1 MVQTYRLEY
10 KGINV
15 TIAKEPFAGG
25 GEGNLYAIV
34 EPLSLMNHVA
44 KIYHDH
50 KRTEERRQKIN
61 YLAQYPPEELFA
73 DGAEQPSIVW
83 VEDALYD
90 EHKFVGF
97 IMPFTSGEKL
107 EILCTTKI
115 PRKLRNAWKRFDY
128 KRSDQ
133 ALDRRLKLG
142 FNICAAI
149 YKVHS
154 MQRYVLVDMK
164 PDNIVI
170 QPNGLVSIVDT
181 DSVEVV
187 EDGQSL
193 FDAPVATPE
202 YTPPE
207 HYRTLEYDPTERD
220 TWDRFG
226 LGVILYKLL
235 FGIHPFA
242 ASSKPPFDH
251 LVSLDDKIKEG
262 LFVHAPAGLDS
273 FQIIPPPHQ
282 KFKEIDPNLQ
292 ALFIRCFVDGH
303 QDPEQRPTAQ
313 EWCATILTA
322 LDDEAVFK
330 RYAHVLGFKGGINQ
344 PRFKRPSKEIQF
356 PAYNNEILNMVDLY
370 KMSELPTFNPNRS
383 LVPTKFEF
391 DAIDS
396 NVSGTIFFVFF
407 AFVLF
412 NIFGPFAFLFI
423 FFQLRK
429 HYNAYQNHASF
440 IRKKKL
446 EIGFKT
452 DKKQLFKQ
460 MRKAKVAHRKYKGKV
475 RSIMRSATTLLDHL
489 KLEINQ
495 LQQFVVEQDAKVE
508 QIEQHVS
515 AKYEQIHQK
524 YVDKAVKNRA
534 ISRLSSIQSNSLL
547 KLKIAFN
554 QSYKIAVD
562 RLTKNKDIRNHP
574 EMQQGKIAVESL
586 LAKQKK
592 SISQALSEAIE
603 ALNHEEEL
611 ALDLI
616 ENSLE
621 EEANIEQH
629 IRRLWT
635 GYRRIQAKDITA
647 ALNYFHQEGL
657 TSIRQISSIDNRAK
671 SILLKNGKEI
681 YLRPVKNAK
690 VVLRNFWQWYDEI
703 KHKRQA
709 LRSKESSVKDRYRI
723 KIKAL
728 DEDKRHALKDLERTK
743 SKELQAVKVAV
754 QKQLLGPSFEKLHTE
769 YQTTQSYFTE
779 LEHALKVE
787 EEVVLQDYEADYQQI
802 IFETEQRVKE
812 AKIKITALEN
822 KLKVHSKK
830 LQHSGFQKKY
840 HILKIGLQELKQQ
853 LPILEKKSEELQ
865 KYRNINFVN
874 YLKKTFSIKS
884 S

>member
-1 MVQTYRLEY
+1 M
-10 KGINV
+10 
-15 TIAKEPFAGG
+15 
-25 GEGNLYAIV
+25 
-34 EPLSLMNHVA
+34 
-44 KIYHDH
+44 
-50 KRTEERRQKIN
+50 
-61 YLAQYPPEELFA
+61 
-73 DGAEQPSIVW
+73 
-83 VEDALYD
+83 
-90 EHKFVGF
+90 
-97 IMPFTSGEKL
+97 
-107 EILCTTKI
+107 
-115 PRKLRNAWKRFDY
+115 
-128 KRSDQ
+128 
-133 ALDRRLKLG
+133 RLK
-142 FNICAAI
+142 A
-149 YKVHS
+149 Y
-154 MQRYVLVDMK
+154 
-164 PDNIVI
+164 
-170 QPNGLVSIVDT
+170 
-181 DSVEVV
+181 
-187 EDGQSL
+187 
-193 FDAPVATPE
+193 
-202 YTPPE
+202 
-207 HYRTLEYDPTERD
+207 
-220 TWDRFG
+220 
-226 LGVILYKLL
+226 LL
-235 FGIHPFA
+235 
-242 ASSKPPFDH
+242 
-251 LVSLDDKIKEG
+251 
-262 LFVHAPAGLDS
+262 
-273 FQIIPPPHQ
+273 
-282 KFKEIDPNLQ
+282 
-292 ALFIRCFVDGH
+292 
-303 QDPEQRPTAQ
+303 
-313 EWCATILTA
+313 
-322 LDDEAVFK
+322 
-330 RYAHVLGFKGGINQ
+330 
-344 PRFKRPSKEIQF
+344 
-356 PAYNNEILNMVDLY
+356 
-370 KMSELPTFNPNRS
+370 
-383 LVPTKFEF
+383 
-391 DAIDS
+391 
-396 NVSGTIFFVFF
+396 
-407 AFVLF
+407 
-412 NIFGPFAFLFI
+412 
-423 FFQLRK
+423 
-429 HYNAYQNHASF
+429 
-440 IRKKKL
+440 
-446 EIGFKT
+446 
-452 DKKQLFKQ
+452 
-460 MRKAKVAHRKYKGKV
+460 
-475 RSIMRSATTLLDHL
+475 
-489 KLEINQ
+489 
-495 LQQFVVEQDAKVE
+495 
-508 QIEQHVS
+508 
-515 AKYEQIHQK
+515 
-524 YVDKAVKNRA
+524 
-534 ISRLSSIQSNSLL
+534 
-547 KLKIAFN
+547 
-554 QSYKIAVD
+554 
-562 RLTKNKDIRNHP
+562 NK
-574 EMQQGKIAVESL
+574 
-586 LAKQKK
+586 KK

-830 LQHSGFQKKY
+830 LQHSGSQKKY